1 MPYSPDRMTLTTLP
15 DDFVPTR
22 ESLRALACFVLSPAY
37 KAQTGRIGLRPVAP
51 GFGTRPLDDGSRLVV
66 RGSELAFDPGPAR
79 PITTLR
85 AAAEF
90 AGIPLSADPGVGHD
104 LPIYEPDAPLPVG
117 GDASRALGAW
127 YGVGE
132 QTLDALR
139 SQLGADTVTEAQIW
153 PEHFDFAV
161 TATVGDDVKVNVGF
175 SPGDGFHADPYVY
188 VGPHDTGGLTGD
200 YWNAPF
206 GAVLPYA
213 RLAATDAPSAT
224 ALAFVTEGLG
234 LLAG

>member
-1 MPYSPDRMTLTTLP
+1 MTLLPLP
-15 DDFVPTR
+15 DDFVSTR

-37 KAQTGRIGLRPVAP
+37 KARTGRIGLRPVAP

-66 RGSELAFDPGPAR
+66 WGSELAFDPGAAS

-90 AGIPLSADPGVGHD
+90 AGIALLADPGVGHD
-104 LPIYEPDAPLPVG
+104 LPPYQPDAPLPVG

-127 YGVGE
+127 YGVGQ
-132 QTLDALR
+132 QTLDSLR
-139 SQLGADTVTEAQIW
+139 SQLGTDTVTEAQIW
-153 PEHFDFAV
+153 PEHFDLAV

-175 SPGDGFHADPYVY
+175 SPGDGYHAEPYVY
-188 VGPHDTGGLTGD
+188 VGPFETGGLTGD

-213 RLAATDAPSAT
+213 LVAAADAPADT
-224 ALAFVTEGLG
+224 ALVFVTEGLG
-234 LLAG
+234 LLTG

>member
-1 MPYSPDRMTLTTLP
+1 MTLARLP
-15 DDFVPTR
+15 DDFVSTR
-22 ESLRALACFVLSPAY
+22 ESLRTLACFVLSPAY
-37 KAQTGRIGLRPVAP
+37 KAQMGRIWLRPVHP
-51 GFGTRPLDDGSRLVV
+51 GFGTRPLDDGSCLVV
-66 RGSELAFDPGPAR
+66 RGSDLAFDPGAVS

-90 AGIPLSADPGVGHD
+90 AGISLSADPGVGHD
-104 LPIYEPDAPLPVG
+104 LPLYEPDVPLPV
-117 GDASRALGAW
+117 DRSASLALGAW
-127 YGVGE
+127 YGLGQ

-139 SQLGADTVTEAQIW
+139 SQLDDGTVTEAQIW

-175 SPGDGFHADPYVY
+175 SPGDGFHAEPYVY
-188 VGPHDTGGLTGD
+188 VGPFDTDGLTGG

-206 GAVLPYA
+206 GAVLPYS
-213 RLAATDAPSAT
+213 RLAVTDAPSAT